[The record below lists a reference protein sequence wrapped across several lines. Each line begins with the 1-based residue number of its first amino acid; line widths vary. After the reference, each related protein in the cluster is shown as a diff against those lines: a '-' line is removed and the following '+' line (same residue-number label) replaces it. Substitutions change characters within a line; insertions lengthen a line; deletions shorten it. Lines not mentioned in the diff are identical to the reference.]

1 MQEWC
6 IPEVSAEFVAPME
19 DLLDLYAEPYDPV
32 RPVICFDESPKQLIG
47 EVREPIPP
55 QPGAPARQDTEYKRN
70 GVRNLMMIC
79 EPKRGWRNVLIM
91 QRRTKIDFAHA
102 MRHIV
107 ECYPDAEVI
116 RVVLDN
122 LNTHKTASLYEAF
135 APEEARAIARKLE
148 FHYTPKHGSWLNIA
162 ELELAVLSNMCLS
175 QRIADEETLRREVE
189 ANVRERNAKAIPIKW
204 KFSTQDAR
212 RKLARLYPR
221 VST

>member
-1 MQEWC
+1 
-6 IPEVSAEFVAPME
+6 ME

-79 EPKRGWRNVLIM
+79 EPKRGWRDVLIM

-135 APEEARAIARKLE
+135 PPEEARAIARKLE

-189 ANVRERNAKAIPIKW
+189 ANVRERNANAIPVKW

-221 VST
+221 FST

>member
-1 MQEWC
+1 MLNMISSLASLSQTLRTSHSK
-6 IPEVSAEFVAPME
+6 PTAADSSTHTPQSSPSA
-19 DLLDLYAEPYDPV
+19 
-32 RPVICFDESPKQLIG
+32 S
-47 EVREPIPP
+47 
-55 QPGAPARQDTEYKRN
+55 
-70 GVRNLMMIC
+70 
-79 EPKRGWRNVLIM
+79 
-91 QRRTKIDFAHA
+91 
-102 MRHIV
+102 
-107 ECYPDAEVI
+107 
-116 RVVLDN
+116 
-122 LNTHKTASLYEAF
+122 TASISEQGQAMLVQSRMATQQNATAEQARL
-135 APEEARAIARKLE
+135 AEEARAIARKLE

>member
-79 EPKRGWRNVLIM
+79 EPKRGWRDVLIM